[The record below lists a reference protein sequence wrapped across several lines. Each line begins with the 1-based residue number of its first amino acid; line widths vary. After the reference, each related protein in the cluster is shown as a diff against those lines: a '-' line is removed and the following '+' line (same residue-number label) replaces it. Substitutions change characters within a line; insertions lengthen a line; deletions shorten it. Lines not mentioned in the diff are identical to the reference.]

1 MITLPEWNG
10 RAMTAGARITIVT
23 RTKNRPIFLARALD
37 DIFAQTSQDF
47 ELVVV
52 NDGGDPADVER
63 LTSQRSDAEQARI
76 TTLHHSES
84 VGMEAASNA
93 GIKAGSGEFVV
104 IHDDDDFWAPTFL
117 ERTVAYLD
125 DPAHAAQAG
134 VMVRTEIVIEELV
147 EDRIEP
153 VRREIFWAD
162 MRQITLAD
170 MLRINRAVPISFLY
184 RRSLHDAVGYYN
196 EDLPVVGD
204 WEFHLRV
211 LSHSRVGF
219 LDGEPLAFWSQRPE
233 SEGHDGNSIFAK
245 AAEHAH
251 YDALVRDEHLRDGVA
266 QGGLGTVLYLSRI
279 LAEQEELIRAQ
290 QRRLDESAAKLDHV
304 LERLDALNQTLISR
318 TSVGEFLKKPL
329 LLAKKLGG
337 RG

>member
-1 MITLPEWNG
+1 MITLPERNG
-10 RAMTAGARITIVT
+10 PAMNAGARVTIVT

-37 DIFAQTSQDF
+37 DIFAQTFQDF
-47 ELVVV
+47 ELVIV
-52 NDGGDPADVER
+52 NDGGDPADVDR
-63 LTSQRSDAEQARI
+63 LTSQRPEAERERI

-93 GIKAGSGEFVV
+93 GIKAGTGDFIV
-104 IHDDDDFWAPTFL
+104 IHDDDDFWAPNFL
-117 ERTVAYLD
+117 ESTVAYLD
-125 DPAHAAQAG
+125 DPAHGAECG
-134 VMVRTEIVIEELV
+134 VMVRTEIVIEELIA
-147 EDRIEP
+147 DRIEP
-153 VRREIFWAD
+153 IRREIFWAD
-162 MRQITLAD
+162 MQQITLAD
-170 MLRINRAVPISFLY
+170 MLKINRAVPISFLY

-245 AAEHAH
+245 AAEHAR
-251 YDALVRDEHLRDGVA
+251 YDALVRDEHLREGVA
-266 QGGLGTVLYLSRI
+266 QGGLGGMLYLTQV
-279 LAEQEELIRAQ
+279 LAEQEELIHAQ
-290 QRRLDESAAKLDHV
+290 QRRLDEAAAKLDRV
-304 LERLDALNQTLISR
+304 LERLDALNETIIVR

>member
-1 MITLPEWNG
+1 MSH
-10 RAMTAGARITIVT
+10 GARVTIVT

-37 DIFAQTSQDF
+37 DIFGQSFQDF
-47 ELVVV
+47 ELVIV
-52 NDGGDPADVER
+52 NDGGIPADVDH
-63 LTSQRSDAEQARI
+63 LTSQRSEAERNRI
-76 TTLHHSES
+76 TTLHHAES

-93 GIKAGSGEFVV
+93 GVKAGSGEFVV
-104 IHDDDDFWAPTFL
+104 IHDDDDFWAPDFL
-117 ERTVAYLD
+117 AQTVAYLD
-125 DPAHAAQAG
+125 DPSHAAETG

-147 EDRIEP
+147 DGMIEP
-153 VRREIFWAD
+153 IRREIFWAD

-170 MLRINRAVPISFLY
+170 MLKINRAVPISFLY

-196 EDLPVVGD
+196 ENLPVVGD

-233 SEGHDGNSIFAK
+233 SAGHDGNSIFAK

-251 YDALVRDEHLRDGVA
+251 YDALVRDEHLREGVA
-266 QGGLGTVLYLSRI
+266 QNGLGTMLYLTRV
-279 LAEQEELIRAQ
+279 LAEQEELIVAQ
-290 QRRLDESAAKLDHV
+290 QRRLDETTAKLDHI
-304 LERLDALNQTLISR
+304 LDRLDALNQTVVTR
-318 TSVGEFLKKPL
+318 TSVGEFLKKPM

-337 RG
+337 RA

>member
-1 MITLPEWNG
+1 MITLPQRNG
-10 RAMTAGARITIVT
+10 PAMNAGARVTIVT

-37 DIFAQTSQDF
+37 DVFAQTFQDF
-47 ELVVV
+47 ELVIV
-52 NDGGDPADVER
+52 NDGGNPADVDH
-63 LTSQRSDAEQARI
+63 LTSQRTDGERERI
-76 TTLHHSES
+76 TTLHHAES

-93 GIKAGSGEFVV
+93 GIKAGSGEFIV
-104 IHDDDDFWAPTFL
+104 IHDDDDFWAPNFL

-125 DPAHAAQAG
+125 DSGHGAESG
-134 VMVRTEIVIEELV
+134 VMVRTEIVIEELL

-153 VRREIFWAD
+153 IRREIFWAD
-162 MRQITLAD
+162 MQQITLAD
-170 MLRINRAVPISFLY
+170 MLKINRAVPISFLY

-204 WEFHLRV
+204 WEFHLRT

-219 LDGEPLAFWSQRPE
+219 IDGEPLAFWSQRPE
-233 SEGHDGNSIFAK
+233 SEGHEGNSIFAK
-245 AAEHAH
+245 AAEHAR

-266 QGGLGTVLYLSRI
+266 QGGLGGMLYLTRV

-290 QRRLDESAAKLDHV
+290 QRRLDETGAKLDHV
-304 LERLDALNQTLISR
+304 LERLDALNQTVIAR
-318 TSVGEFLKKPL
+318 TSVGEFLKKPM

>member
-1 MITLPEWNG
+1 
-10 RAMTAGARITIVT
+10 MTSGARVTIVT
-23 RTKNRPIFLARALD
+23 RTKNRPVFLARALD
-37 DIFAQTSQDF
+37 DIFAQTFQDF
-47 ELVVV
+47 ELVIV

-63 LTSQRSDAEQARI
+63 LTSQRPDADRARI
-76 TTLHHSES
+76 TTLHHLES

-93 GIKAGSGEFVV
+93 GIKAGSGTFIV
-104 IHDDDDFWAPTFL
+104 IHDDDDFWAPDFL

-125 DPAHAAQAG
+125 DPAHAEETG
-134 VMVRTEIVIEELV
+134 VMVRTEIVIEEVV
-147 EDRIEP
+147 EDRIQP
-153 VRREIFWAD
+153 IRREIFWAD

-170 MLRINRAVPISFLY
+170 MLKINRAVPISFLY

-245 AAEHAH
+245 AAEHAR
-251 YDALVRDEHLRDGVA
+251 YDALVRDEHLRGGVA
-266 QGGLGTVLYLSRI
+266 QTGLGSVLYLTRI
-279 LAEQEELIRAQ
+279 LAEQEELIVAQ
-290 QRRLDESAAKLDHV
+290 QRRLDESAAKLDHI
-304 LERLDALNQTLISR
+304 LERLEALNQTVVVR
-318 TSVGEFLKKPL
+318 TSVGEFLKKPMK
-329 LLAKKLGG
+329 LAKKLGG
-337 RG
+337 RA

>member
-1 MITLPEWNG
+1 
-10 RAMTAGARITIVT
+10 MTAGARITIVT

-37 DIFAQTSQDF
+37 DIFAQTFQDF

-52 NDGGDPADVER
+52 NDGGDPADVEL
-63 LTSQRSDAEQARI
+63 LTSQRSDAERARI

-125 DPAHAAQAG
+125 DPSHAAQSG
-134 VMVRTEIVIEELV
+134 VMVRTEIVIEEVV

-204 WEFHLRV
+204 WDFHLRV

-251 YDALVRDEHLRDGVA
+251 YDALVRDEHLREGVA
-266 QGGLGTVLYLSRI
+266 QGGLGTMLYMSRV
-279 LAEQEELIRAQ
+279 LAEQEELIHAQ
-290 QRRLDESAAKLDHV
+290 QRRLDESVAKLDHV
-304 LERLDALNQTLISR
+304 LERLDALNQTLITR

>member
-1 MITLPEWNG
+1 
-10 RAMTAGARITIVT
+10 MTAGARITIVT

-37 DIFAQTSQDF
+37 DIFAQTFQDF

-63 LTSQRSDAEQARI
+63 LTSQRSDAERARI

-125 DPAHAAQAG
+125 EPANAAQSG

-153 VRREIFWAD
+153 IRREIFWAD
-162 MRQITLAD
+162 MHQITLAD

-251 YDALVRDEHLRDGVA
+251 YDALVRDEHLREGVA
-266 QGGLGTVLYLSRI
+266 QNGLGTMLYMSRV

-290 QRRLDESAAKLDHV
+290 QRRLDESLAKLDHV
-304 LERLDALNQTLISR
+304 LERLDALNQTLITR

-329 LLAKKLGG
+329 LLARKLGG
-337 RG
+337 KG

>member
-1 MITLPEWNG
+1 
-10 RAMTAGARITIVT
+10 MTAGARITIVT

-37 DIFAQTSQDF
+37 DIFAQTFQDF

-63 LTSQRSDAEQARI
+63 LTSQRSDAERARI

-93 GIKAGSGEFVV
+93 GTKAGSGEFVV

-153 VRREIFWAD
+153 IRREIFWAD
-162 MRQITLAD
+162 MGQITLAD

-233 SEGHDGNSIFAK
+233 SQGHDGNSIFAK

-266 QGGLGTVLYLSRI
+266 QGGLGTVLYMSRV

-290 QRRLDESAAKLDHV
+290 QRRLDDSAAKLDHV
-304 LERLDALNQTLISR
+304 LERLDALNQTLITR

>member
-1 MITLPEWNG
+1 MN
-10 RAMTAGARITIVT
+10 AGARVTIVT

-37 DIFAQTSQDF
+37 DIFGQTFQDF
-47 ELVVV
+47 ELVIV
-52 NDGGDPADVER
+52 NDGGDPADVEH
-63 LTSQRSDAEQARI
+63 LTSQRSDAERHRI

-93 GIKAGSGEFVV
+93 GIKAGSGEFIV
-104 IHDDDDFWAPTFL
+104 IHDDDDFWAPDFL
-117 ERTVAYLD
+117 AKTVAHLD
-125 DPAHAAQAG
+125 LSGNAAEAG
-134 VMVRTEIVIEELV
+134 VMVRTEIVIEELL

-162 MRQITLAD
+162 MRQVTLAD

-196 EDLPVVGD
+196 EELPVVGD

-211 LSHSRVGF
+211 LSHARVGF
-219 LDGEPLAFWSQRPE
+219 LDGEPLAFWSQRPA
-233 SEGHDGNSIFAK
+233 SEGNDGNSIFAK

-251 YDALVRDEHLRDGVA
+251 FDALVRDNHLREGVA
-266 QGGLGTVLYLSRI
+266 QGGLGALLYMSRVL
-279 LAEQEELIRAQ
+279 ADQEELIRSQ
-290 QRRLDESAAKLDHV
+290 QRRLDETNDKLDRV
-304 LERLDALNQTLISR
+304 LERLDDLNQAAADVKQTVIDR

-329 LLAKKLGG
+329 LLAKKFTT
-337 RG
+337 R

>member
-1 MITLPEWNG
+1 
-10 RAMTAGARITIVT
+10 MTTGARVTIVT
-23 RTKNRPIFLARALD
+23 RTKNRPTFLARALD
-37 DIFAQTSQDF
+37 DIFGQTFQDF
-47 ELVVV
+47 ELVIV
-52 NDGGDPADVER
+52 NDGGDPADVDR
-63 LTSQRSDAEQARI
+63 LTSQRSEAEQARI
-76 TTLHHSES
+76 TTLHHAES

-93 GIKAGSGEFVV
+93 GLKAGTGEFVV
-104 IHDDDDFWAPTFL
+104 IHDDDDFWSPDFL
-117 ERTVAYLD
+117 ARTVAYLD
-125 DPAHAAQAG
+125 DPAHAAESG

-147 EDRIEP
+147 EGRIEP
-153 VRREIFWAD
+153 IRREIFWAD

-170 MLRINRAVPISFLY
+170 MLKINRAVPISFLY

-196 EDLPVVGD
+196 ENLPVVGD

-233 SEGHDGNSIFAK
+233 SEGQEGNSIFSK

-266 QGGLGTVLYLSRI
+266 QNGLGTMLYLTRV
-279 LAEQEELIRAQ
+279 LAEQEDLIVAQ
-290 QRRLDESAAKLDHV
+290 QRRLDETTAKLDHILDR
-304 LERLDALNQTLISR
+304 LEALNHTVVAR
-318 TSVGEFLKKPL
+318 TSVGEFLKKPM

-337 RG
+337 RA

>member
-1 MITLPEWNG
+1 
-10 RAMTAGARITIVT
+10 MTAGARITIVT

>member
-1 MITLPEWNG
+1 
-10 RAMTAGARITIVT
+10 MTAGARVTIVT

-37 DIFAQTSQDF
+37 DIFGQTFRDF
-47 ELVVV
+47 EVVVV
-52 NDGGDPADVER
+52 NDGGDSGDVER
-63 LTSQRSDAEQARI
+63 VMSARSDAERERI
-76 TTLHHSES
+76 TTLHHTES

-93 GIKAGSGEFVV
+93 GLKAGTGEFIV

-125 DPAHAAQAG
+125 GHASDVG

-147 EDRIEP
+147 GEAIEE

-162 MRQITLAD
+162 MRQITLSD
-170 MLRINRAVPISFLY
+170 MLKINRAVPISFLY

-211 LSHSRVGF
+211 LSHAHVGF

-233 SEGHDGNSIFAK
+233 AGGHAGNSLFSK
-245 AAEHAH
+245 AADHAR
-251 YDALVRDEHLRDGVA
+251 YDAVVRDEYLREGVA
-266 QGGLGTVLYLSRI
+266 RNGLGATLYLTRV
-279 LAEQEELIRAQ
+279 LATQEELIMAQ
-290 QRRLDESAAKLDHV
+290 QRRLDEATAKLDHLLDR
-304 LERLDALNQTLISR
+304 LEALNQTVLTR
-318 TSVGEFLKKPL
+318 TSVGEFLRKPM
-329 LLAKKLGG
+329 LLARKLGN
-337 RG
+337 RK